1 MWSRESSR
9 DNDIQKKILKRV
21 AMGDVWFIT
30 QRFSVAGTGNV
41 LVYSKDINRCKVS
54 NDPFCLIISTN

>member
-1 MWSRESSR
+1 MNR
-9 DNDIQKKILKRV
+9 DAIMIFKRV
-21 AMGDVWFIT
+21 AIGDVWFIT